1 MTEEFILSKI
11 EEIAKKFAGTNAFI
25 SVKGLPINL
34 IPETVKSKLI
44 DAEVIVNNLIDD
56 EHFLSKKFRKKLRDK
71 LEDESD
77 NYFFVLYES
86 LLLAKPYENEFF
98 NSKIVIIDF
107 SFSSFVPNNFTA
119 FNYNIADL
127 NESAES
133 FEIGDFNTVIANSVK
148 IGDNYFVQYT
158 DSELLGKYSD
168 VNIVFGEKDWNYQS
182 LDTINETEIKED
194 QFVFNP
200 EDINFVD
207 WVYSLMN
214 NIPSSVDLL
223 IDNETVKSAFGKEML
238 GKILFLAD
246 AYGFNINLLRIKH
259 DLQRVQRPELFNL
272 LKQYWNSESFR
283 TLKIYA
289 DPDISKDLIE
299 ISQAD
304 VVENI
309 IQQYEFGNIHNTNF
323 QDVFLTA
330 PTGAGKSLLFQMPA
344 IYIGEKYGALSIVVS
359 PLKAL
364 MVDQVEQLR
373 NEKGYSKVAY
383 INSDISVIRR
393 EEIIN
398 QIKDNEIDIL
408 YMAPELLQPGVR
420 IILYPFNH
428 HN

>member
-214 NIPSSVDLL
+214 NIPSSVDLF
-223 IDNETVKSAFGKEML
+223 S
-238 GKILFLAD
+238 
-246 AYGFNINLLRIKH
+246 
-259 DLQRVQRPELFNL
+259 
-272 LKQYWNSESFR
+272 
-283 TLKIYA
+283 
-289 DPDISKDLIE
+289 
-299 ISQAD
+299 
-304 VVENI
+304 
-309 IQQYEFGNIHNTNF
+309 
-323 QDVFLTA
+323 
-330 PTGAGKSLLFQMPA
+330 
-344 IYIGEKYGALSIVVS
+344 
-359 PLKAL
+359 
-364 MVDQVEQLR
+364 
-373 NEKGYSKVAY
+373 
-383 INSDISVIRR
+383 
-393 EEIIN
+393 
-398 QIKDNEIDIL
+398 
-408 YMAPELLQPGVR
+408 
-420 IILYPFNH
+420 
-428 HN
+428 